1 MESKVQIKN
10 YMENLVANHL
20 EHIMKNNNCS
30 CFCEV
35 CKADITALALN
46 HLPAQYCT
54 TEKGDRY
61 AKLNSYEYQSII
73 DVVTAITN
81 AIEIV
86 EKYPRHNINE

>member
-10 YMENLVANHL
+10 YMENLVANQL
-20 EHIMKNNNCS
+20 ESIMKKNNYP
-30 CFCEV
+30 CFCDI
-35 CKADITALALN
+35 CKADITALALS
-46 HLPAQYCT
+46 HFPAQYCT

-86 EKYPRHNINE
+86 EKHPRHNINE